1 MKKSSAMSVLRT
13 VGKSVRLIGRVDK
26 KYLYIIAGTVI
37 FTGLFPALS
46 LKVMQAIINSIQS
59 QIGNLNYIFA
69 LIALYLLIGLVEVML
84 SSGILRPGPCSPF
97 CRMRATRV

>member
-26 KYLYIIAGTVI
+26 KYLYIIANTVI

-46 LKVMQAIINSIQS
+46 LKVMQAIINSI
-59 QIGNLNYIFA
+59 
-69 LIALYLLIGLVEVML
+69 
-84 SSGILRPGPCSPF
+84 
-97 CRMRATRV
+97 